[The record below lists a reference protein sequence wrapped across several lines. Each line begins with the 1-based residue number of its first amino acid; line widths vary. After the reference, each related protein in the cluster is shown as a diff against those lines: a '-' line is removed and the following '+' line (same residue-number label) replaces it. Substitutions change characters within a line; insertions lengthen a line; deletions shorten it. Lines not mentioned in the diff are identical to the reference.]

1 MNIINRQTP
10 IQINQTLSE
19 YQEGRKNL
27 VVSRA
32 SKILLRKWKTNIFRI
47 FQRKYDRKTIDKIGR
62 WMITAKGTRVEDA
75 KPVTTISS
83 LRDQRGVAKR
93 EKNIAD
99 ERKFTTLKNRRGNAK
114 LHYFDFVTTGGKKFV
129 TTSTSDHP
137 ARVLPRPD
145 A

>member
-1 MNIINRQTP
+1 M
-10 IQINQTLSE
+10 
-19 YQEGRKNL
+19 
-27 VVSRA
+27 
-32 SKILLRKWKTNIFRI
+32 
-47 FQRKYDRKTIDKIGR
+47 TIDKIER
-62 WMITAKGTRVEDA
+62 WMITAKGTRVEDT

>member
-1 MNIINRQTP
+1 MNIVNRQYRLIKHLANIKKAEKTSSYRENP
-10 IQINQTLSE
+10 KYYFAGRRRTFSE
-19 YQEGRKNL
+19 FFGEN
-27 VVSRA
+27 
-32 SKILLRKWKTNIFRI
+32 
-47 FQRKYDRKTIDKIGR
+47 RKTTDKIGR
-62 WMITAKGTRVEDA
+62 WMIIAKGTRVEDTE
-75 KPVTTISS
+75 PVTTISS

-93 EKNIAD
+93 EQNIAD